1 MVFNEV
7 VNILANATSL
17 PLRLISND
25 KVEECVIY
33 KITPIND
40 NGIKRQDRLEIK
52 IVGYDLEQVELQDLN
67 IRKALLSFGDREDYF
82 TSIELNGGGMMG
94 GGMDKDHFAGTLTK
108 YSFYILT
115 SKSEVN

>member
-1 MVFNEV
+1 MVFSEIV
-7 VNILANATSL
+7 DILASATDL
-17 PLRLISND
+17 PLRLIHND
-25 KVEECVIY
+25 KIEECVIY

-52 IVGYDLEQVELQDLN
+52 IVGYDLEQVELQDLK

-82 TSIELNGGGMMG
+82 TSIELNGGGMIG
-94 GGMDKDHFAGTLTK
+94 GGLDKDQYTDTLTK

-115 SKSEVN
+115 SKSEVQ